1 MGCNLVMQGILPIQ
15 CNPLRGSFSYY
26 EVFFFINPV
35 MNAHRFHLLYNRCAI
50 HNILPH
56 AIFTICLYPST
67 MQQMNF
73 SYSSHLN
80 SIISIIFG
88 SKFLIYTVLLAASAC
103 TVR

>member
-15 CNPLRGSFSYY
+15 CNPLRGSFSYC

-56 AIFTICLYPST
+56 AIFTICFSSFYYRILYKSD
-67 MQQMNF
+67 
-73 SYSSHLN
+73 
-80 SIISIIFG
+80 
-88 SKFLIYTVLLAASAC
+88 KFPLYRNDL
-103 TVR
+103 